1 MLYFKYFK
9 MHLKSALQ
17 YKTSFILS
25 FLSQILVVFS
35 YYFTIICLF
44 TKFSN
49 IKGFTLYE
57 VLFAFG
63 IVQFGSSM
71 SEIFARGFDEFDNL
85 IIDGSFDKI
94 LLKPRGIYFQIFC
107 EKIQVVKFARLLQG
121 VAIIIIALC
130 NLNIE
135 WNIYKVLTVIFMLIS
150 AVTIFT
156 GLFIL
161 AAAYCFITIKGLE
174 TRNILTDG
182 CKHMSQYPIG
192 IFKKGVVFFLTF
204 IVPFGFVNYYP
215 LLYILGK
222 VQNNIYMFSPLVT
235 LLYLI
240 PVILIF
246 NKGIKKYASSGS

>member
-57 VLFAFG
+57 VLLAFG
-63 IVQFGSSM
+63 VIQFGSSI

-94 LLKPRGIYFQIFC
+94 LLKPRGVYFQVFC

-121 VAIIIIALC
+121 IAIIIIAIC

-135 WNIYKVLTVIFMLIS
+135 WNIYKIITIIFMLIS

-161 AAAYCFITIKGLE
+161 AAAYCFVTIKGLE

-192 IFKKGVVFFLTF
+192 IFKKGIVFFLTF

-215 LLYILGK
+215 LLYVLGR
-222 VQNNIYMFSPLVT
+222 VDNPLYIVSPLIT

-240 PVILIF
+240 PVVLIF
-246 NKGIKKYASSGS
+246 NKGMKRYASSGS

>member
-1 MLYFKYFK
+1 
-9 MHLKSALQ
+9 
-17 YKTSFILS
+17 
-25 FLSQILVVFS
+25 
-35 YYFTIICLF
+35 
-44 TKFSN
+44 
-49 IKGFTLYE
+49 
-57 VLFAFG
+57 
-63 IVQFGSSM
+63 M

>member
-57 VLFAFG
+57 VLLAFG
-63 IVQFGSSM
+63 VIQFGSSI

-94 LLKPRGIYFQIFC
+94 LLKPRGVYFQVFC

-121 VAIIIIALC
+121 IAIIIIAVC

-135 WNIYKVLTVIFMLIS
+135 WNIYKIITIIFMLIS
-150 AVTIFT
+150 AVTIFIS
-156 GLFIL
+156 LFIL
-161 AAAYCFITIKGLE
+161 AAAYCFLTIKGLE
-174 TRNILTDG
+174 TRHILTDG
-182 CKHMSQYPIG
+182 FKHISQYPIG

-215 LLYILGK
+215 LLYVLGR
-222 VQNNIYMFSPLVT
+222 VDNPLYMVSPLVT
-235 LLYLI
+235 LIYLI

-246 NKGIKKYASSGS
+246 NKGMKRYASSGS